1 MASDPAEPAPLQ
13 WSAQFDVAA
22 PSKSRQLSGDK
33 LLLPASALEQLLAAA
48 PVTLAQISSSQAHT
62 STFDPFNPHTFAAER
77 HAREL
82 QYQDRVQQL
91 PHPLTFRLVN
101 PDNGKAAYAGI
112 REFSA
117 EDGEVVLSKFLRESL
132 GVETDDEDG
141 SWPSSGNTSDEDSA
155 MTNGAAA
162 VAINDKSRPRI
173 TVHAKQLPK
182 GTFVKLRPLEAGY
195 DPADWKSLLEQH
207 MRTNF
212 TTLTNG
218 EILVIPGG
226 RGVGGK
232 REEFRF
238 LIDGFRPEGD
248 GICVV
253 DTDLEVDIEALNEEQ
268 ARETLKKIAA
278 KAQKAPGT
286 TGGSSSGG
294 KLDMLKT
301 EPGQVLDG
309 EYVDYEIPSW
319 IRSQGIEIELSGVD
333 EDDELDL
340 YVSPFGPR
348 QRARPRAEE
357 HVFADVSS
365 TYPKRVRLRPT
376 NVELEDA
383 ESLWVSVHAY
393 TPGEASTTKSPKT
406 YQIRAMP
413 FDPQAENPVS
423 QTSSDT
429 APPNPGEVQCKNCQ
443 QWVPERSLFLH
454 ENFCLRNN
462 IICPQG
468 CGQVFQKR
476 SEAFQNH
483 WHCPHDTFHGNTA
496 LSHSKH
502 DAMFHQS
509 YSCDSCDRTF
519 TSLTQLAHHK
529 TTVCPGKHILC
540 QFCHLEVPQEGDP
553 DEPNAEALLSNLTP
567 HELADGGR
575 TTECHLCSKIIRLR
589 DMSTHLKHHEFE
601 KLSRPAPRICR
612 NANCGRTLD
621 GASKTGDTRAAIKL
635 GQVQGPDNDIGLCGV
650 CFGPLYVSMYD
661 PEGKALRRRVE
672 RRYLTQ
678 LTTGCGKDWCR
689 NEMCKSGRQ
698 NQGIEPAGLSMKE
711 ALPLIKPLLEKLQ
724 VRGGETPETPMH
736 FCADESSQKRRN
748 LAEMLAAEEDVSGKG
763 GYGVEWCVA
772 AMEAEGGDIQKG
784 REWLKG
790 WAPQRS
796 DAR

>member
-22 PSKSRQLSGDK
+22 PSKSRQLPGDK

-48 PVTLAQISSSQAHT
+48 PVTLAQTSSSQAHT

-117 EDGEVVLSKFLRESL
+117 ADGEVVLSKFLRESL
-132 GVETDDEDG
+132 GVETDGEEG

-294 KLDMLKT
+294 KLDLLKT

-319 IRSQGIEIELSGVD
+319 IRAQGVEIELSGVD

-340 YVSPFGPR
+340 YRSM
-348 QRARPRAEE
+348 
-357 HVFADVSS
+357 
-365 TYPKRVRLRPT
+365 
-376 NVELEDA
+376 
-383 ESLWVSVHAY
+383 SL
-393 TPGEASTTKSPKT
+393 
-406 YQIRAMP
+406 
-413 FDPQAENPVS
+413 
-423 QTSSDT
+423 QTSL
-429 APPNPGEVQCKNCQ
+429 A
-443 QWVPERSLFLH
+443 RIL
-454 ENFCLRNN
+454 
-462 IICPQG
+462 
-468 CGQVFQKR
+468 
-476 SEAFQNH
+476 SE
-483 WHCPHDTFHGNTA
+483 
-496 LSHSKH
+496 
-502 DAMFHQS
+502 
-509 YSCDSCDRTF
+509 
-519 TSLTQLAHHK
+519 
-529 TTVCPGKHILC
+529 
-540 QFCHLEVPQEGDP
+540 
-553 DEPNAEALLSNLTP
+553 
-567 HELADGGR
+567 
-575 TTECHLCSKIIRLR
+575 
-589 DMSTHLKHHEFE
+589 
-601 KLSRPAPRICR
+601 
-612 NANCGRTLD
+612 
-621 GASKTGDTRAAIKL
+621 
-635 GQVQGPDNDIGLCGV
+635 
-650 CFGPLYVSMYD
+650 
-661 PEGKALRRRVE
+661 
-672 RRYLTQ
+672 
-678 LTTGCGKDWCR
+678 
-689 NEMCKSGRQ
+689 
-698 NQGIEPAGLSMKE
+698 
-711 ALPLIKPLLEKLQ
+711 
-724 VRGGETPETPMH
+724 
-736 FCADESSQKRRN
+736 
-748 LAEMLAAEEDVSGKG
+748 
-763 GYGVEWCVA
+763 
-772 AMEAEGGDIQKG
+772 
-784 REWLKG
+784 
-790 WAPQRS
+790 
-796 DAR
+796 